1 MREGEIGHTRST
13 VLDAPVTQR
22 AMHVIGRGW
31 GAARITGRGS
41 DTQRALSVQK
51 SPENAHNVRN
61 SPENADG
68 ARTSPDKANVVR
80 ISLENASTSLKPS
93 HKRTRK
99 HERGRTHPYVL
110 SYSIHH
116 TKRRD
121 TSVRGEQ
128 P

>member
-31 GAARITGRGS
+31 SAAHIAGRDS
-41 DTQRALSVQK
+41 DARRALSVQK
-51 SPENAHNVRN
+51 
-61 SPENADG
+61 
-68 ARTSPDKANVVR
+68 SPDKANVVR
-80 ISLENASTSLKPS
+80 ISLENASTTPKPS
-93 HKRTRK
+93 HKRARK
-99 HERGRTHPYVL
+99 HARGRTYPYVL

-121 TSVRGEQ
+121 TSARGEQ

>member
-31 GAARITGRGS
+31 SAAHIAGRDS
-41 DTQRALSVQK
+41 DARRAPGVQK
-51 SPENAHNVRN
+51 SPETAHNVRN
-61 SPENADG
+61 SPENAGG

-80 ISLENASTSLKPS
+80 ISLENAGTTLKPS

-99 HERGRTHPYVL
+99 YARGRTYPYVL

-121 TSVRGEQ
+121 TSARGEQ